1 MLSFHVFS
9 RVLLFLH
16 VNFFMYLCDTSTDA
30 DRSET
35 QRRVPDVHQTR
46 GRLEATGV
54 QSAKPQSGI
63 HQKVCQSLRLSVV

>member
-1 MLSFHVFS
+1 MSTFS
-9 RVLLFLH
+9 CVCSAL
-16 VNFFMYLCDTSTDA
+16 TDA

-35 QRRVPDVHQTR
+35 QRGVPDVHQTR